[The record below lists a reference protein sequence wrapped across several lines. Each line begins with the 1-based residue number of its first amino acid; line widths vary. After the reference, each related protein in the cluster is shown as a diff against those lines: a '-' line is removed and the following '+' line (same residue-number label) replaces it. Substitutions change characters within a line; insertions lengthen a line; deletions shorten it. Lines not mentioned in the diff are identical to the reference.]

1 MCLSR
6 KDHHNVTKSRGK
18 LLKYKR
24 IFRDFK
30 AGLDWFSALPPIGQH
45 SLYQLSGWSGYPGIP
60 SPPIRTISET
70 RQLKVSFQHAQKPY
84 YTTKVADQLIHI
96 FCQRVYS
103 LGCRLFFS
111 GGSRLVSTS

>member
-24 IFRDFK
+24 IFRDYK
-30 AGLDWFSALPPIGQH
+30 AGLDWFSAPPPIGQH

-70 RQLKVSFQHAQKPY
+70 RQLNVSFQHARKPF